1 MPSRPSEPV
10 TTSCDAPSDETLA
23 RRVQSGCVKSFEELD
38 HRLRPRLVNLLYKRT
53 GSREDAEDLTQ
64 SALLRAYERID
75 RFNPDRS
82 FKAWL
87 FTIAV
92 RLSIDAHRKQK
103 LDAPCRSVDRV
114 TDPAPG
120 PDETLSRCET
130 SHRLWDLADRV
141 LDTTQ
146 RTALWLHYGEQLKA
160 KQIAEALGINAVH
173 VRVLLYR
180 ARRTLMS
187 YLDEAEYEQSNR
199 VEVEPTP
206 AAVVVEQEALTLT
219 EGAVS

>member
-1 MPSRPSEPV
+1 MPNRPAEPEAIPHG
-10 TTSCDAPSDETLA
+10 APSDETLA

-38 HRLRPRLVNLLYKRT
+38 RRFRPRLVNLLRKRT

-64 SALLRAYERID
+64 TALMRAYERID
-75 RFNPDRS
+75 RFNPDRT
-82 FKAWL
+82 FKTWL

-92 RLSIDAHRKQK
+92 RQSIDAHRRRKIG
-103 LDAPCRSVDRV
+103 ATGGGIDRV
-114 TDPAPG
+114 TDPTPG
-120 PDETLSRCET
+120 PDEQLSERET

-141 LDTTQ
+141 LDSTQ

-180 ARRTLMS
+180 ARRTLLRYM
-187 YLDEAEYEQSNR
+187 DEPEHEQANR
-199 VEVEPTP
+199 VEAKT
-206 AAVVVEQEALTLT
+206 ATATVVDEEALTLT
-219 EGAVS
+219 EGAVT